1 MDFIYDFGKFAVQLI
16 AFFSVMI
23 LAYLAYDL
31 ISTSVRRWVF
41 GKDDDDYGISLKF
54 LAGSSSGDSGCG
66 DGGCD
71 EGECEWP
78 CACDDVAV
86 RKDRF
91 YKELD
96 AMAEAKE
103 RAEQEFW
110 ERREV
115 LVELWEPKEGGGE

>member
-1 MDFIYDFGKFAVQLI
+1 MEILYDFAKFSVQLVT
-16 AFFSVMI
+16 FFFVAI
-23 LAYLAYDL
+23 LAFVVYEFVADL
-31 ISTSVRRWVF
+31 IRRWWL
-41 GKDDDDYGISLKF
+41 GDDYYGKISPELRAF
-54 LAGSSSGDSGCG
+54 LDSEK
-66 DGGCD
+66 DKRGGCD

-103 RAEQEFW
+103 KAEQEFW

-115 LVELWEPKEGGGE
+115 LVELWEPKEGGGETHN